1 MPFTETSLPGII
13 IFEPEVFP
21 DGRGFFFESYNR
33 RLFQSNKIVNDFV
46 QDNQSFSVYGV
57 IRGLHYQ
64 REPYAQAKLIRVL
77 QGRILDVVVD
87 LRIGSPGFGKSYSI
101 ELSAENKKQI
111 FIPKGFAHG
120 FSVLSETAEISYKCD
135 QFYNKQSESGIR
147 YNDALLKI
155 DWQIPPGKE
164 LVSDKDAQ
172 LTGFNPSL
180 NRFYLYEGCL
190 RNGYI
195 G

>member
-1 MPFTETSLPGII
+1 MTFIGTSLPGVII
-13 IFEPEVFP
+13 CEPAVFP

-33 RLFQSNKIVNDFV
+33 RLFQANNIENDFV

-64 REPYAQAKLIRVL
+64 RKPYDQAKLVRVL
-77 QGRILDVVVD
+77 QGTIMDVVVD
-87 LRIGSPGFGKSYSI
+87 LRAGSPGFGKSLSI

-111 FIPKGFAHG
+111 YIPRGFAHG
-120 FSVLSETAEISYKCD
+120 FSVLSETATIYYKCD

-147 YNDALLKI
+147 YNDDALKI

-164 LVSDKDAQ
+164 LISEKDVRLAD
-172 LTGFNPSL
+172 FDPSL
-180 NRFYLYEGCL
+180 KDFIYTGNV
-190 RNGYI
+190 
-195 G
+195 